1 MTLEQL
7 KAKAE
12 SMCVDTITWF
22 KNETDNPL
30 GKPCYIG
37 IDWTAGDVYIIDLDS
52 PDYPQ
57 IEIAQFDGID
67 QLFDGKEN

>member
-22 KNETDNPL
+22 KNANDDAL
-30 GKPCYIG
+30 GKPCWLG
-37 IDWTAGDVYIIDLDS
+37 VDWFAGDVYIIDPDS

-57 IEIAQFDGID
+57 IELAQFDGID
-67 QLFDGKEN
+67 QLFNGKEN

>member
-22 KNETDNPL
+22 KSEKSENAQVWL
-30 GKPCYIG
+30 GV
-37 IDWTAGDVYIIDLDS
+37 DWFAGDVYIIDPDS

-57 IEIAQFDGID
+57 IELAQFDGVD
-67 QLFDGKEN
+67 QLFTSKENN